1 MMFGDALVLFLTA
14 IAHEDVAIV
23 TAVYLILE
31 RDMPPAVALAAIYGG
46 TLVGNLTVYAVGAAA
61 HRGRW
66 FQHWH
71 VSERV
76 ARVRDRVSHHWAV
89 TLLLCRLT
97 PGLLWPTL
105 LGCGWLGIR
114 FARFAV
120 VCAVAAALYVIPV
133 LALAVA
139 LGEALPR
146 ARGVWPWVALTALAL
161 TTGALGMWWWRRRK
175 RPAR

>member
-1 MMFGDALVLFLTA
+1 MLGDALVLFLTA

-23 TAVYLILE
+23 TAVYFILE
-31 RDMPPAVALAAIYGG
+31 RDMPPTLALVSIFGG
-46 TLVGNLTVYAVGAAA
+46 TLIGNLAVYAVGAAA

-66 FQHWH
+66 FQRWH

-76 ARVRDRVSHHWAV
+76 ARVRDRVSRHWAI

-105 LGCGWLGIR
+105 LGCGWLGVR
-114 FARFAV
+114 LARFAV
-120 VCAVAAALYVIPV
+120 VCAAAAALYLVPV
-133 LALAVA
+133 LALALA

-146 ARGVWPWVALTALAL
+146 ASGVWPWVALTALGLAA
-161 TTGALGMWWWRRRK
+161 GILGLWWRHRCK